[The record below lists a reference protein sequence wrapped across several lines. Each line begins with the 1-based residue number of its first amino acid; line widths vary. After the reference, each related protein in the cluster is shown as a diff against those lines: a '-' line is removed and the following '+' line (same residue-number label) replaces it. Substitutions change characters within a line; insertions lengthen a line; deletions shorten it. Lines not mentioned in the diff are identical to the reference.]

1 MSAIKHQYHDD
12 IEQGMRLYSGQEL
25 RQMEYL
31 SNRNREAEELPKYN
45 ILELTGKNMAEL
57 IEIASALGLVVG
69 DAIGRQNLMYK
80 ILEKQA
86 EL

>member
-1 MSAIKHQYHDD
+1 MSAIKEQCHNQ
-12 IEQGMRLYSGQEL
+12 IEEGMRMQQLEF
-25 RQMEYL
+25 L
-31 SNRNREAEELPKYN
+31 SNRNREAEQLPKYN

-86 EL
+86 EQNVTL

>member
-1 MSAIKHQYHDD
+1 MSAIKEHYHDQ
-12 IEQGMRLYSGQEL
+12 IEEGMRMQ
-25 RQMEYL
+25 QTEYL
-31 SNRNREAEELPKYN
+31 HNRNREAEELPQYN